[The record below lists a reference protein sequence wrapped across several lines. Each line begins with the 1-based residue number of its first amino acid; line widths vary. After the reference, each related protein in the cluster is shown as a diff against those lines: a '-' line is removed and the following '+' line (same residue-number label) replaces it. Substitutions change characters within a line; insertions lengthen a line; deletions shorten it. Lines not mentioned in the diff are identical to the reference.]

1 MVARRLPS
9 FAGSQHYR
17 RLGIRTVQEGE
28 DYEAAKKRRE
38 IDLALRRDQE
48 RNGYLYETVRF
59 APSLWS
65 LLFCAVSVSFAVSVS
80 WDEVGSFSLCHS
92 TLTTIMSAVVC
103 VCLSRVSFLSR
114 RPHHTGTQGNQQH
127 RPLLLI
133 LLHQLRRRLSDPSLL
148 FLHLSFAGAK
158 H

>member
-1 MVARRLPS
+1 MVSRRLPS
-9 FAGSQHYR
+9 FTGSQHYR

-65 LLFCAVSVSFAVSVS
+65 LLFCAFSVSFAVSVS
-80 WDEVGSFSLCHS
+80 WDEV
-92 TLTTIMSAVVC
+92 
-103 VCLSRVSFLSR
+103 SRKL
-114 RPHHTGTQGNQQH
+114 
-127 RPLLLI
+127 
-133 LLHQLRRRLSDPSLL
+133 
-148 FLHLSFAGAK
+148 
-158 H
+158 